1 MPVINQEIK
10 ILQVTI
16 DFIYSVSYNIMRMLY
31 W

>member
-16 DFIYSVSYNIMRMLY
+16 DSIYSVSYNIMRMLY
-31 W
+31 

>member
-1 MPVINQEIK
+1 MTVINQEIK

-16 DFIYSVSYNIMRMLY
+16 DFIYSVSYNITRMLY